1 VQLSIELDGEDD
13 GRWIAEI
20 PERERGAEAQE
31 ATGYR
36 HGFTPSRGTCTLM
49 TIRRAATRFTHGP
62 TRNPGGLGVEGVA
75 VTVTETSNEKKDLSV
90 LMPTR

>member
-1 VQLSIELDGEDD
+1 VRLSIELDREDD

-20 PERERGAEAQE
+20 PAGQRGGEA
-31 ATGYR
+31 ATG
-36 HGFTPSRGTCTLM
+36 SRLPPRVYAFAGDALM